1 MWRVKLPQIG
11 MRFIRLPQER
21 VLARKSGGT
30 TPPVPSTAGVLLL
43 ENGGRLLLEDG
54 GSIKLENQ

>member
-1 MWRVKLPQIG
+1 MRWIKLRCVSVPTAH
-11 MRFIRLPQER
+11 LSEAR